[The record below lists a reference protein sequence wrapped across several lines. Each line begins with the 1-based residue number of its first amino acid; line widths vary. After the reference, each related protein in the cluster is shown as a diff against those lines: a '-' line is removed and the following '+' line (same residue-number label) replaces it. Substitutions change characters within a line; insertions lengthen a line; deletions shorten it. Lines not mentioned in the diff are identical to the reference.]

1 MGTAMFRAGQDEA
14 GRSADPQLPWMVLD
28 WPHVP
33 PPARARRWS
42 LPRVKPAAPHLLS
55 EADWAQARAFLHGR
69 LRRLLDRCDEAV
81 VEDATQ
87 EAAVRLLRVM
97 RREEVR
103 NLEALMNDICRKTAI
118 DIMRSNG
125 RFRATFEPLDE
136 QAEHVAIESTAD
148 PLERLEFAVL
158 EFFRGRQAA
167 CYDLAVAY
175 FNDRDWELS
184 RRHGREEPRRR
195 AQAMVA
201 LSRAPPFRRAS
212 LF

>member
-1 MGTAMFRAGQDEA
+1 
-14 GRSADPQLPWMVLD
+14 
-28 WPHVP
+28 
-33 PPARARRWS
+33 
-42 LPRVKPAAPHLLS
+42 VKPAAPHLLS

-175 FNDRDWELS
+175 FNDRDWEQVADTVGKSHAAVRKQWS
-184 RRHGREEPRRR
+184 RCLGLLRSVARR
-195 AQAMVA
+195 
-201 LSRAPPFRRAS
+201 SSDP
-212 LF
+212 LFSWARG